1 MSNRNLKKGLV
12 IPFLMF
18 LVLPLQVTAAEAALT
33 KELIITATDETD
45 YKIQAEQAFAS
56 QLKEDGKNYTLD
68 KIDYEV
74 TDTEYLDT
82 KEKVL
87 DVEGEPDQT
96 VTEDGIEYTL
106 VRSEQKER
114 EDQGIQTVTAFT
126 DYDHFVTRADVSEEK
141 TVTAKNEWT
150 GEEEQVVCSL
160 TGISAAGTETVANT
174 ITITVSNYDAAYY
187 EWNGHYIA
195 RNDETPQLA
204 GYESELLASVGAE
217 EGSYITGIYWT
228 GDPYTVDGVMYRDAA
243 ADVEQQV
250 QVYRAGYQGTIREP
264 EKAAIYTAT
273 YSAPDPDGEVEL
285 TVKAVAS
292 YSQDTVPVFNYFI
305 TAVIIGLILAAIFLL
320 IYLFMKRKQK
330 KEGQKG
336 TV

>member
-12 IPFLMF
+12 TSFLMF
-18 LVLPLQVTAAEAALT
+18 LVLPLQVTAAETALT
-33 KELIITATDETD
+33 KELVFTATDETD
-45 YKIQAEQAFAS
+45 YKAQAEQAFAS
-56 QLKEDGKNYTLD
+56 QLKEDGKTYTLD

-87 DVEGEPDQT
+87 DVEGEPEQT
-96 VTEDGIEYTL
+96 VTEGGIEYIL
-106 VRSEQKER
+106 VKSEQKEK
-114 EDQGIQTVTAFT
+114 EEPGIQTITAFT
-126 DYDHFVTRADVSEEK
+126 DYDHYVTLTDVPEEK
-141 TVTAKNEWT
+141 TVTAENEWT
-150 GEEEQVVCSL
+150 GETEQVVCSL
-160 TGISAAGTETVANT
+160 TGISTAGTETVANT

-195 RNDETPQLA
+195 RNDETPQLT

-228 GDPYTVDGVMYRDAA
+228 GDPYTVDGVVYRDAA
-243 ADVEQQV
+243 ADVEQQI
-250 QVYRAGYQGTIREP
+250 QMYRAGYQGMIREP
-264 EKAAIYTAT
+264 EKETVYTAT

-292 YSQDTVPVFNYFI
+292 YTQDTVPIFNYFI